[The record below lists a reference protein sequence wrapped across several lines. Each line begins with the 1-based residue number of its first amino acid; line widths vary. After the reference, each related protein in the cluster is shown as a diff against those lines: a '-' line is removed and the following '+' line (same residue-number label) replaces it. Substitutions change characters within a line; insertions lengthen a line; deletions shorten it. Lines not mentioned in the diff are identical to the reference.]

1 MKASEE
7 SLLPRWVSRR
17 LGRRSSCWTSRLRAC
32 FATLSLGCAA
42 CNIPTFTLR
51 VEPLFESY
59 GAPVVIAKCDS
70 EGRVTGSRAEPR
82 IVRNETGWKQV
93 LSPRSFQTARRRAT
107 ELAYSGRYDAFYESG
122 VYRCVACD
130 TALFSSRDKYDSG
143 TGWPSFRRLVA
154 ESNAIVSWDSTW
166 GLRRRAVKCA
176 KCGSHLGHVFG
187 DGPPPTRRRY
197 CINSAS
203 LTFSPASG

>member
-1 MKASEE
+1 MTVSEASP
-7 SLLPRWVSRR
+7 LLRWVSQR
-17 LGRRSSCWTSRLRAC
+17 LDMRFSRWPSPFRAC

-42 CNIPTFTLR
+42 CNIPTFTLH

-59 GAPVVIAKCDS
+59 GAPVVIATCDS

-82 IVRNETGWKQV
+82 ILRNETGWTQV
-93 LSPRSFQTARRRAT
+93 LSPRSFQTARRGAT
-107 ELAYSGRYDAFYESG
+107 ELAYSGMYDAFFEPG
-122 VYRCVACD
+122 IYRCVACE

-143 TGWPSFRRLVA
+143 TGWPSFRRLIA
-154 ESNAIVSWDSTW
+154 ESNAIVSWDSNW
-166 GLRRRAVKCA
+166 GLRRRAVQCA

-203 LTFSPASG
+203 LAFSPAGG

>member
-1 MKASEE
+1 M
-7 SLLPRWVSRR
+7 V
-17 LGRRSSCWTSRLRAC
+17 
-32 FATLSLGCAA
+32 SLGCTA

-59 GAPVVIAKCDS
+59 GTPVAIAFCDS
-70 EGRVTGSRAEPR
+70 EGRVIGSRTEPR

-93 LSPRSFQTARRRAT
+93 LSHRGFQTARRGAT
-107 ELAYSGRYDAFYESG
+107 EVAYSGRYDNFYEPG
-122 VYRCVACD
+122 VYECVACG
-130 TALFSSRDKYDSG
+130 TALFSSREKYDSG

-154 ESNAIVSWDSTW
+154 DTNAIVSWDYTW
-166 GLRRRAVKCA
+166 GLRRRAVSCA
-176 KCGSHLGHVFG
+176 KCGSHLGHVFN

-203 LTFSPASG
+203 LAFSPVGG